1 VTAPFLDRHRPGVMP
16 GRAGRPGARQHDGR
30 QTTRQ
35 TTEHDRTRRPAAR
48 EHTGGDGFAGRHV
61 LSMRQFTR
69 GDLSRL
75 FHTADRMYDLLEDG
89 GEAAVAAVREGT
101 GPLGGRVLM
110 SAFFERSTRTRLVH
124 ETAMLRLGG
133 TVSGFSDPAVTRA
146 GGSTHEADEDVVRML
161 GLYADVVVVRHPR
174 TGWPAEAAAQLDE
187 GTLLINGG
195 DGVGEHPTQTMTDL
209 YTLHRRLGTLD
220 GRRLLVVNDLRMRCV
235 RSLLL
240 GLRHYDCEVLGLP
253 ADGKG
258 AGPAPITPPGG
269 QPLHPCDDLREAL
282 PEVDAVYSS
291 PTVAMEAPGG
301 DGSADPERGVRI
313 DRRLLQEYGSEGLA
327 VLHPLPRGPELARDV
342 DDTPFNAYWE
352 QARSGL
358 AVRMALLSLM
368 FEAA

>member
-1 VTAPFLDRHRPGVMP
+1 VTVPFLDRHRPGVTP
-16 GRAGRPGARQHDGR
+16 GRAAGRPGARQP
-30 QTTRQ
+30 
-35 TTEHDRTRRPAAR
+35 TERPRTHRPAAREHTGR

-69 GDLSRL
+69 GDLARL
-75 FHTADRMYDLLEDG
+75 FRTADRMYELLEDG
-89 GEAAVAAVREGT
+89 AEAAVAAVREGT

-146 GGSTHEADEDVVRML
+146 GGSTRETDEDVVRML

-174 TGWPAEAAAQLDE
+174 TGWPAEAAAHLDD

-258 AGPAPITPPGG
+258 TGPRPVTPPGG
-269 QPLHPCDDLREAL
+269 RPLRTCENLREAL

-291 PTVAMEAPGG
+291 PTVAMEAPEGER
-301 DGSADPERGVRI
+301 SPEPERGVRI